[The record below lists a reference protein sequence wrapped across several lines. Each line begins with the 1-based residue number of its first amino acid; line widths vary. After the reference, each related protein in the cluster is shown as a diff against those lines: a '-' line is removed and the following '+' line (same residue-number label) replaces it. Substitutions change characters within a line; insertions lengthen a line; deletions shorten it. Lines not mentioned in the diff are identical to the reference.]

1 MDLNRIVMPV
11 FGLLFLTFL
20 SACSGD
26 GHTSTPSPTAI
37 PAASAEG
44 LWTGT
49 IDTNR
54 TVKALV
60 LDDGTYWLLYYSAI
74 GTPSSVL
81 GFIQG
86 NSNSQNG
93 VFSSSSAKDFNPDRR
108 GLLNA
113 KIDGT
118 YTTKQIFD
126 GTIVYPGAVRNTFK
140 TQYSHEYDSA
150 PDINAI
156 VGTYAGPV
164 AANETVD
171 VTVSPTGAISG
182 ESRTSPKCI
191 FTGSATPRA
200 QGNVFDVTITFGPQD
215 TCSNKSATVRGVA
228 FYDAGTKTLYSA
240 ALNDDKTNGVI
251 LIGTKN
257 P

>member
-1 MDLNRIVMPV
+1 MHGKRMAIAV
-11 FGLLFLTFL
+11 FGLLFVTHL
-20 SACSGD
+20 SACSGGGD
-26 GHTSTPSPTAI
+26 TPTPSPTAL

-49 IDTNR
+49 TDTNR

-86 NSNSQNG
+86 DGNSQNG

-108 GLLNA
+108 GLLNTE
-113 KIDGT
+113 IDGT

-126 GTIVYPGAVRNTFK
+126 GTIVYPGVISNTFK
-140 TQYSHEYDSA
+140 TQYSHEYDST

-156 VGTYAGPV
+156 VGTYVGPV

-215 TCSNKSATVRGVA
+215 TCSNKSTTVRGVA

-251 LIGTKN
+251 LIGTK
-257 P
+257 

>member
-26 GHTSTPSPTAI
+26 GDTPTPFPTALH
-37 PAASAEG
+37 AASAEG

-126 GTIVYPGAVRNTFK
+126 GTIVSPGVVQNTFK

-156 VGTYAGPV
+156 VGTYVGPV
-164 AANETVD
+164 ASNETVA
-171 VTVSPTGAISG
+171 VVQIVA
-182 ESRTSPKCI
+182 
-191 FTGSATPRA
+191 
-200 QGNVFDVTITFGPQD
+200 V
-215 TCSNKSATVRGVA
+215 GVHLA
-228 FYDAGTKTLYSA
+228 
-240 ALNDDKTNGVI
+240 
-251 LIGTKN
+251 
-257 P
+257 